1 MKNLT
6 AIAAVL
12 MMIFV
17 GLACTGNET
26 EKANVLVDEAN
37 KLIAEGNKNVQDAET
52 KGNEFDQKVSGI
64 DGDEDHKK
72 VAEFGDKELLP
83 LYDKIKDNYQKA
95 GEKFEAASKLKVEDK
110 YKEYLELK
118 ALEFKKRAEQAEALK
133 AIPKTL
139 SASKNEQEYSEKVTK
154 DVEKAQKLLKEA
166 EELAGKATK
175 IQNENP
181 NIFKKS

>member
-12 MMIFV
+12 LMIIA

-37 KLIAEGNKNVQDAET
+37 KLIADGNKNVQDAET
-52 KGNEFDQKVSGI
+52 KGGEFDKKVSEI
-64 DGDEDHKK
+64 DNNDDHKK
-72 VAEFGDKELLP
+72 ASEFGEKELLP
-83 LYDKIKDNYQKA
+83 LYEKMKDNYQKA
-95 GEKFEAASKLKVEDK
+95 GEKFETASKLKVEDK

-118 ALEFKKRAEQAEALK
+118 GLEFKKRAEQAEALK
-133 AIPKTL
+133 SIPKTL
-139 SASKNEQEYSEKVTK
+139 TASKNEQEYQEKVGK

-181 NIFKKS
+181 GIFKKS